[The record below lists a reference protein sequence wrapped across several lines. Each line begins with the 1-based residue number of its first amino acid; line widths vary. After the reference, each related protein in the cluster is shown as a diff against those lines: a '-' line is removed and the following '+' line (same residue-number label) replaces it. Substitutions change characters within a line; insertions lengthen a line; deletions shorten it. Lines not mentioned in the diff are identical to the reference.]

1 MDHLACRICENMPSF
16 VVHTWR
22 LLCRHLPFCRVAH
35 TGVPRFPKTF
45 PSSDPLFSVWVS
57 HVQSWR
63 PLACVH
69 VLVIL
74 PLLALCN
81 LDFFLGMSKKPGW
94 EYLGYALG
102 REGLRRVEESFR
114 RVTSSYPWLSPVAG
128 RPAAGQ
134 APGRKRTCWSSRCP
148 PSAGSPARRA
158 TSRSQISSP
167 SYHRF
172 RPQMQG
178 RCYEIYF
185 RGGKLYCEFYQSK
198 YTIRVLASFFEQCEK
213 WNQFGRYRGYSMGGL
228 SVKDALQVLPP
239 LKRGGG
245 HIIAQNIFLYLHVY
259 QVPQECLFLWDCYE
273 HRHWVFYI
281 LVKQI
286 LT

>member
-1 MDHLACRICENMPSF
+1 M
-16 VVHTWR
+16 
-22 LLCRHLPFCRVAH
+22 
-35 TGVPRFPKTF
+35 K
-45 PSSDPLFSVWVS
+45 
-57 HVQSWR
+57 
-63 PLACVH
+63 
-69 VLVIL
+69 
-74 PLLALCN
+74 
-81 LDFFLGMSKKPGW
+81 
-94 EYLGYALG
+94 
-102 REGLRRVEESFR
+102 ESFR

-158 TSRSQISSP
+158 TSQSQISSL

-178 RCYEIYF
+178 RCHEIYF

-213 WNQFGRYRGYSMGGL
+213 SNQFGRYRGYSMGGL

-245 HIIAQNIFLYLHVY
+245 SYHCPKYLLISSHIPGSTRMFISLGLLSAPALGILQICKKNLDLGLSEHPLLSKISAPHRRIIQARTKHQLLSTNFGLFIHVMTY
-259 QVPQECLFLWDCYE
+259 SFISGAYVKPQKKW
-273 HRHWVFYI
+273 
-281 LVKQI
+281 
-286 LT
+286 